1 MWIKARW
8 WCVVDVVAHLKFWS
22 LFSHNISI
30 YFYSPTGT
38 EARTSLRALK
48 CWTAFS
54 NLEESNSWTHTVHIC
69 AHDLTSYVHMC
80 WGENSIFFSH
90 GRRLSSTSFVGI
102 DFHPGTSC
110 IPIKGGGVWVVIPK
124 ELIDPAMLATCF
136 SHRLENY
143 FGDAEAVRRAT
154 SFRDSATWQFDGG

>member
-1 MWIKARW
+1 MTCQNHTFICVEVKAP
-8 WCVVDVVAHLKFWS
+8 
-22 LFSHNISI
+22 LFS
-30 YFYSPTGT
+30 Y
-38 EARTSLRALK
+38 
-48 CWTAFS
+48 
-54 NLEESNSWTHTVHIC
+54 
-69 AHDLTSYVHMC
+69 
-80 WGENSIFFSH
+80 

-110 IPIKGGGVWVVIPK
+110 IPIKGRGGWVVISK
-124 ELIDPAMLATCF
+124 EFIDPPMLATCF